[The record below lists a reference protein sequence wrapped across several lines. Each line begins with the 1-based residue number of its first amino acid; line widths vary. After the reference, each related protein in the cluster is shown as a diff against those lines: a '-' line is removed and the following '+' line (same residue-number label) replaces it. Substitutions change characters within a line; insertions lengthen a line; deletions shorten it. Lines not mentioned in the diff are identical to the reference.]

1 MYFLIIYCTCLLL
14 FLNQVTAST
23 IFDKRQAIASRSC
36 GGENNT
42 VAICSPTASSVWY
55 NNTLYEITWKYNNPY
70 FNAYN
75 QVDLYLL
82 YSPSSGQ
89 YESIKNWTG
98 LDKST
103 GVFVPTVDDSW
114 YPQPI
119 KDNSPNVSWTMYFYL
134 VGTGADIQ
142 EDLAK
147 IPSGH
152 NQFPPPQPFTL
163 IQSAHNTTHSTSA
176 APTSSTTQSSPSTL
190 STSSNDSN
198 QGSNRLPGWAIALI
212 CIVSI
217 LFIAAS
223 IALIWAVRRYKNRKH
238 LAAVTGT
245 GSEHANDEKLL
256 VPDHIALT
264 SAAAPTATH
273 DLSVH
278 SASPPQQ
285 NRTLSSTNE
294 KLPAMQQASLG
305 IHSEANHS
313 SSILSST
320 DALMIAD
327 TFRQF
332 MRKPEWNEDLE
343 LNEKKEE
350 K

>member
-1 MYFLIIYCTCLLL
+1 M
-14 FLNQVTAST
+14 
-23 IFDKRQAIASRSC
+23 
-36 GGENNT
+36 
-42 VAICSPTASSVWY
+42 
-55 NNTLYEITWKYNNPY
+55 
-70 FNAYN
+70 
-75 QVDLYLL
+75 
-82 YSPSSGQ
+82 
-89 YESIKNWTG
+89 
-98 LDKST
+98 
-103 GVFVPTVDDSW
+103 
-114 YPQPI
+114 
-119 KDNSPNVSWTMYFYL
+119 
-134 VGTGADIQ
+134 
-142 EDLAK
+142 
-147 IPSGH
+147 
-152 NQFPPPQPFTL
+152 
-163 IQSAHNTTHSTSA
+163 
-176 APTSSTTQSSPSTL
+176 
-190 STSSNDSN
+190 
-198 QGSNRLPGWAIALI
+198 
-212 CIVSI
+212 
-217 LFIAAS
+217 
-223 IALIWAVRRYKNRKH
+223 
-238 LAAVTGT
+238 
-245 GSEHANDEKLL
+245 
-256 VPDHIALT
+256 PDHIALT